1 MGIILHKLKTIVSAD
16 HVSKRKCMRIIS
28 IEQLRGRHFKNRL
41 ILYTEQEKCSYKPL
55 LKEKIHDLMQAFQL
69 DTESH

>member
-1 MGIILHKLKTIVSAD
+1 MFMSFQFSKCRSTDLFPSSNWETERFLKSVY
-16 HVSKRKCMRIIS
+16 
-28 IEQLRGRHFKNRL
+28 F

-55 LKEKIHDLMQAFQL
+55 LKEKIHDLMQDFPV